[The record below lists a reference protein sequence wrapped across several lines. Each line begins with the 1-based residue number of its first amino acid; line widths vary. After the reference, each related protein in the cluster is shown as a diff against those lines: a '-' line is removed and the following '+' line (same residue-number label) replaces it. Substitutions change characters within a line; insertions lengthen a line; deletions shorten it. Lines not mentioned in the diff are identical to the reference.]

1 MDADTGRATRLE
13 SEATGAARPDLAIG
27 VDVGGTGV
35 KGAAVEVATG
45 LIVGELVRLATPDPA
60 IIDEVV
66 PVIARV
72 VEAVA
77 PGSAAESGVRRPLG
91 VALSGDVRDGLHTTG
106 VNLHD
111 SWVGA
116 PARALLEAAV
126 ARPLRILN
134 DADAAALGEGRYGA
148 AAGRRGLVIVLTFGT
163 GIGSGILVDGRLVP
177 NSGFGQLPFHGQR
190 AELRISA
197 VQRERQGIS
206 WADWAA
212 EVSDYLAIVDEL
224 LRPDLL
230 VLGGGVL
237 AVRERFWHLLRFPC
251 PTVPA
256 ALGNTAGIVG
266 AAWFARMQQPGAR

>member
-1 MDADTGRATRLE
+1 MDADSGRAARLE
-13 SEATGAARPDLAIG
+13 TGPAGAAQPDLAVGI
-27 VDVGGTGV
+27 DVGGTGV
-35 KGAAVEVATG
+35 KGGLVEVATG
-45 LIVGELVRLATPDPA
+45 RIVGEVVRLATPDPA
-60 IIDEVV
+60 VIDEVV

-77 PGSAAESGVRRPLG
+77 PRGAAGSGVRVPLG

-116 PARALLEAAV
+116 PARSLLEAAIG
-126 ARPLRILN
+126 RQLRILN

-148 AAGRRGLVIVLTFGT
+148 AAGVEGLVIVLTFGT

-197 VQRERQGIS
+197 VQRERQAIS

-266 AAWFARMQQPGAR
+266 AASFARMEQPGAR